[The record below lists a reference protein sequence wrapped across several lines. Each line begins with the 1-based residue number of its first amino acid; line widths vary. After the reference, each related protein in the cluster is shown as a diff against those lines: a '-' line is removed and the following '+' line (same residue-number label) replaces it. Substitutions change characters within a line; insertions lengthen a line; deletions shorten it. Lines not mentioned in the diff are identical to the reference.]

1 MTSLKNDKST
11 RTTGR
16 PTLKEVAQLA
26 GVSLITASRAL
37 RDIPTVTEELAI
49 RVRNAAEQLGYVVNP
64 AARALASACSQSVAV
79 IVPALGNQL
88 FIEMLESIHQVMR
101 PRGLELLIGNSHYS
115 RYEEEDLIRQY
126 LAHQPRGLL
135 LTGFERTE
143 SARRL
148 LEASQI
154 PCVYMMELD
163 SGVGLHC
170 VGFSQ
175 VEAGAAVA
183 DHLLARQRQ
192 HIAFIG
198 AQLDQRTLLRAEGF
212 RHRLQKAQRY
222 NPMLELFTPQPS
234 TVGLGCELFA
244 QLMQRYPQVD
254 GIFFGNDDLAQG
266 ALLEALRMGISI
278 PQQVSI
284 VGFNDL
290 PSSAFTVP
298 RLTSIRTPRSAIGQR
313 SAELL
318 LSLMEE
324 KTIPQRTQDLG
335 FELMVRESS

>member
-1 MTSLKNDKST
+1 MSPPRYDKST
-11 RTTGR
+11 RTKGR
-16 PTLKEVAQLA
+16 PTLKEVAQVA
-26 GVSLITASRAL
+26 GVSPITASRAL
-37 RDIPTVTEELAI
+37 RGISSVTEELAV
-49 RVRNAAEQLGYVVNP
+49 RVHSAAEQLGYVVNP
-64 AARALASACSQSVAV
+64 AARALASACSQTVAV
-79 IVPALGNQL
+79 IVPSLGNQL
-88 FIEMLESIHQVMR
+88 FIEVLESIHQVMR
-101 PRGLELLIGNSHYS
+101 PHGLEVLIGNAHYS

-126 LAHQPRGLL
+126 LAHQPQGLL

-143 SARRL
+143 GARRL

-154 PCVYMMELD
+154 PCVYMMDLD

-175 VEAGAAVA
+175 VQAGAAVA
-183 DHLLARQRQ
+183 EHLLTRQRQ
-192 HIAFIG
+192 QIAFVG

-212 RHRLQKAQRY
+212 RHRLQKARCY
-222 NPMLELFTPQPS
+222 NPMLEVLTPQPS
-234 TVGLGCELFA
+234 SIGLGCELFA

-298 RLTSIRTPRSAIGQR
+298 RLTSIRTPRAAIGQR
-313 SAELL
+313 AAELL
-318 LSLMEE
+318 LSLIEGD
-324 KTIPQRTQDLG
+324 TIGQRTQDLG